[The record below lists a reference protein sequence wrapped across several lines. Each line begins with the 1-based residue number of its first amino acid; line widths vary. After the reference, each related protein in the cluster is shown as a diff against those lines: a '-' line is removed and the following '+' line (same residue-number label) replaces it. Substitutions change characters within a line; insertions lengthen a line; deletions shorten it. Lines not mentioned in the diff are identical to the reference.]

1 MAPTAA
7 VRFTRVYEAHY
18 ADVLAYCARRVNRT
32 EAEDVASEV
41 FVVLWRRMDRFEDE
55 APLPWLYSVA
65 YRAISNRR
73 RGTQRRLRLS
83 EQLRG
88 LGNGEAEPAED
99 VVVRREQDRVVLEAI
114 SKLRPADQEVLRLAA
129 WEESSAPLIA
139 EVVGCSV
146 PAAEQRLHRA
156 KRRLAKVL
164 SSPFESI
171 VPAPTIKE
179 GGRRT

>member
-73 RGTQRRLRLS
+73 RGAQRRLRLS
-83 EQLRG
+83 ERLRG
-88 LGNGEAEPAED
+88 LRNGEAEPAED
-99 VVVRREQDRVVLEAI
+99 VVVRREQDRAVLEAI
-114 SKLRPADQEVLRLAA
+114 SKLRPADQEVLRLTL
-129 WEESSAPLIA
+129 WEESSPTEIA
-139 EVVGCSV
+139 VVLGISRTAV
-146 PAAEQRLHRA
+146 DQRYARA

-164 SSPFESI
+164 SSPFKSI
-171 VPAPTIKE
+171 VPAPTIEE
-179 GGRRT
+179 GGGRT